1 MMKLLTIAF
10 GLGFFAFPL
19 AAVWY
24 PRPRWMNFCWLMFL
38 GCMFGLVGMTVIAG
52 DDDFNRTVSDRQS
65 VVQRVELLEAKAF
78 TAAFQHVLLD
88 GQMYGVTADT
98 EFTQGETVSLRT
110 MQHWLFSDT
119 RLYLCSER
127 GCSAAQP
134 MNED

>member
-1 MMKLLTIAF
+1 MMQLVTLAF

-24 PRPRWMNFCWLMFL
+24 PRSRWMNFCWLMFL
-38 GCMFGLVGMTVIAG
+38 VSFCGLVVMAKIGG
-52 DDDFNRTVSDRQS
+52 DDDFSRTVSDRQAE
-65 VVQRVELLEAKAF
+65 VQRVELLEAKAF

-88 GQMYGVTADT
+88 GQMYAVTADT
-98 EFTQGETVSLRT
+98 EFAQGERVSLRT

-127 GCSAAQP
+127 GCAAAQP
-134 MNED
+134 MDEE

>member
-1 MMKLLTIAF
+1 
-10 GLGFFAFPL
+10 
-19 AAVWY
+19 
-24 PRPRWMNFCWLMFL
+24 
-38 GCMFGLVGMTVIAG
+38 
-52 DDDFNRTVSDRQS
+52 VSDRQS

-98 EFTQGETVSLRT
+98 EFNQGETVSLRT

-127 GCSAAQP
+127 GCAATQP
-134 MNED
+134 MTED

>member
-1 MMKLLTIAF
+1 MKLFALFF
-10 GLGFFAFPL
+10 GIGFFAFPL

-24 PRPRWMNFCWLMFL
+24 PKSRWMNFCWLMFL
-38 GCMFGLVGMTVIAG
+38 VCTIGLIGMVVIGG
-52 DDDFNRTVSDRQS
+52 DDDFSRTVSDRQA
-65 VVQRVELLEAKAF
+65 VVQRVEVLEAKAF

-98 EFTQGETVSLRT
+98 EFTQGEAVSLRT

-134 MNED
+134 MIED